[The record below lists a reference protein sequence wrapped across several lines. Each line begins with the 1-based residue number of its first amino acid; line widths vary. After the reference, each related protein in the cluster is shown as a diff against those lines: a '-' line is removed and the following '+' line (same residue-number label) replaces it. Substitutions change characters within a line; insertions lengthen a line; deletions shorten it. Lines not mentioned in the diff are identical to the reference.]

1 MITSF
6 DDDVRG
12 TIVGGDYLVCRL
24 VYDGRT
30 QKDFLARTDE
40 EALQMAKHWKSE
52 LMTSCGLAAEDIYPD
67 DKWELRIAT

>member
-1 MITSF
+1 MNTSL

-12 TIVGGDYLVCRL
+12 MIVGGDYLMCRL

-30 QKDFLARTDE
+30 QKDFLARTDD

-52 LMTSCGLAAEDIYPD
+52 LMSDCGLAAKYIYPD
-67 DKWELRIAT
+67 EKWELRIAT